1 MQLKAC
7 LKQLNRAHAWSYHH
21 AINLIV
27 CSFCFE
33 TRRNSKISLVLQV
46 EDWFLRFFTEKSSQV
61 KFDMQPNRV
70 VLGKKIPYN
79 IGVIKIKQNDTSK
92 LGSWEIEHLQW

>member
-1 MQLKAC
+1 
-7 LKQLNRAHAWSYHH
+7 
-21 AINLIV
+21 
-27 CSFCFE
+27 
-33 TRRNSKISLVLQV
+33 
-46 EDWFLRFFTEKSSQV
+46 
-61 KFDMQPNRV
+61 MQPNRV